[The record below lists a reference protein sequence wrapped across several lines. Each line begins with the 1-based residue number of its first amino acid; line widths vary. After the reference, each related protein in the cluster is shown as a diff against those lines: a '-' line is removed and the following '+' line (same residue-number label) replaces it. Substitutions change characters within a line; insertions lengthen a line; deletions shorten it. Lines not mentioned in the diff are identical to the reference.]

1 MDYSVNSTYFSGTE
15 LKVLHSVFSSCSFD
29 KEELIKHGLSK
40 REATEF
46 LEKLDKIK
54 ESK

>member
-15 LKVLHSVFSSCSFD
+15 LKVLHGVLSKCSFEKD
-29 KEELIKHGLSK
+29 ELVKQGLSK

-46 LEKLDKIK
+46 LDKLNKIK
-54 ESK
+54 ESE